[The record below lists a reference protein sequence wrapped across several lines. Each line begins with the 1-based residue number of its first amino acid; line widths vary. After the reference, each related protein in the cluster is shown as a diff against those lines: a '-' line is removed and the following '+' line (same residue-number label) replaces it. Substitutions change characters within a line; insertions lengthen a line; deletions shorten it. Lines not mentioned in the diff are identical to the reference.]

1 LFQHRFQNDSGS
13 LSGHAIGNLL
23 IAALV
28 DQAKGDFEKAV
39 QNASDVLAIRGRVV
53 PATLDHVRLRAELA
67 DGTEVCGETAIVA
80 SGRRINRI
88 YLDPPDCVAQ
98 RDALQAIRDADV
110 ICIGPGSVFTS
121 VIPNL
126 LVPGVAEALKESKA
140 LKIYICNVMTQPGES
155 DSFTASNHVSTIMM
169 NAQERVFD
177 YVLVNTERPSEEV
190 LAKYLESNQ
199 HLVEP
204 DVDRVQKMGFKVLR
218 GNLMS
223 VSDVVRH
230 DPMKVAER
238 VMQLLARHS
247 GRGV

>member
-1 LFQHRFQNDSGS
+1 
-13 LSGHAIGNLL
+13 
-23 IAALV
+23 
-28 DQAKGDFEKAV
+28 
-39 QNASDVLAIRGRVV
+39 
-53 PATLDHVRLRAELA
+53 
-67 DGTEVCGETAIVA
+67 VCGETAIVA